1 MPIRSKVVRIEYGG
15 GFSMRTKNEA
25 LMQEIVEE
33 VDEFY
38 SLRGRTP
45 TTRELAEMLGISHT
59 TVIRYLQDMDA
70 RKMLDYDNGK
80 IVTEKISKSQDG
92 TVSVP
97 LVGSIS
103 CGQPLL
109 SEESVESYI
118 RIPTEWLGSGEYF
131 LLRANG
137 NSMVDAGIDDED
149 IVIIR
154 KTSEAE
160 DGDIVVALV
169 DNENTLKRLYRDEK
183 KRKIIL
189 HPENPDYDD
198 IVVDY
203 CEIQGVA
210 VKVLKDL

>member
-1 MPIRSKVVRIEYGG
+1 
-15 GFSMRTKNEA
+15 MRTKDES
-25 LMQEIVEE
+25 LMGDIVTA
-33 VDEFY
+33 VDEFF
-38 SLRGRTP
+38 SRTGRTP
-45 TTRELAEMLGISHT
+45 TTRELGAKLGLSNATIS
-59 TVIRYLQDMDA
+59 RYLNEMSE
-70 RKMLDYDNGK
+70 RGMLEYDGGK
-80 IVTEKISKSQDG
+80 ILTERIAKSKENL
-92 TVSVP
+92 VSVP
-97 LVGSIS
+97 LIGSIS

-109 SEESVESYI
+109 SEESVEIYI

-137 NSMVDAGIDDED
+137 DSMVDAGIDDDD
-149 IVIIR
+149 ILIIR
-154 KTSEAE
+154 KTNEAD

-183 KRKIIL
+183 RRKIIL

>member
-1 MPIRSKVVRIEYGG
+1 
-15 GFSMRTKNEA
+15 MRTKNEA

-137 NSMVDAGIDDED
+137 DSMVAAGIDDED

>member
-1 MPIRSKVVRIEYGG
+1 
-15 GFSMRTKNEA
+15 MRTKDEG
-25 LMQEIVEE
+25 LMERILAE
-33 VDEFY
+33 VDAFY
-38 SLRGRTP
+38 SKEGRTP
-45 TTRELAEMLGISHT
+45 TTRELGILLGQSAAT
-59 TVIRYLQDMDA
+59 MSRYLQEMA
-70 RKMLDYDNGK
+70 RREMLEYESG
-80 IVTEKISKSQDG
+80 IIITEKMAKTKNG
-92 TVSVP
+92 LVSVP

-137 NSMVDAGIDDED
+137 DSMVDAGIDDDD
-149 IVIIR
+149 IVIVK
-154 KTSEAE
+154 KTTDAD

-183 KRKIIL
+183 RRKIIL
-189 HPENPDYDD
+189 HPENPEYED
-198 IVVDY
+198 IEVDS

-210 VKVLKDL
+210 IKVLKDL

>member
-1 MPIRSKVVRIEYGG
+1 
-15 GFSMRTKNEA
+15 MRTKDES
-25 LMQEIVEE
+25 LMGDIVTA
-33 VDEFY
+33 VDEFF
-38 SLRGRTP
+38 SRTGRTP
-45 TTRELAEMLGISHT
+45 TTRELGAKLGLSNATIS
-59 TVIRYLQDMDA
+59 RYLNEMSE
-70 RKMLDYDNGK
+70 RGMLEYDGGK
-80 IVTEKISKSQDG
+80 ILTERIAKSKENL
-92 TVSVP
+92 VSVP
-97 LVGSIS
+97 LIGSIS

-137 NSMVDAGIDDED
+137 DSMVDAGIDDDD
-149 IVIIR
+149 ILIIR
-154 KTSEAE
+154 KTNEAD

-183 KRKIIL
+183 RRKIIL

>member
-1 MPIRSKVVRIEYGG
+1 
-15 GFSMRTKNEA
+15 MRTKDEA
-25 LMQEIVEE
+25 LMQEIVDSI
-33 VDEFY
+33 DEFY
-38 SLRGRTP
+38 AQKGRTP
-45 TTRELAEMLGISHT
+45 TVRELGDIVGISHT
-59 TVIRYLQDMDA
+59 TIIRYLQDMNE
-70 RKMLDYDNGK
+70 RGMLEYEGGR
-80 IVTEKISKSQDG
+80 IMTERIAKSKENS
-92 TVSVP
+92 VSIP
-97 LVGSIS
+97 LIGSIS

-109 SEESVESYI
+109 SEESVEIYI

-137 NSMVDAGIDDED
+137 DSMVDAGIDDDD
-149 IVIIR
+149 ILIIR
-154 KTSEAE
+154 KTNEAD

-183 KRKIIL
+183 RRKIIL

>member
-1 MPIRSKVVRIEYGG
+1 MLFRS
-15 GFSMRTKNEA
+15 
-25 LMQEIVEE
+25 
-33 VDEFY
+33 
-38 SLRGRTP
+38 
-45 TTRELAEMLGISHT
+45 
-59 TVIRYLQDMDA
+59 
-70 RKMLDYDNGK
+70 
-80 IVTEKISKSQDG
+80 
-92 TVSVP
+92 
-97 LVGSIS
+97 
-103 CGQPLL
+103 
-109 SEESVESYI
+109 
-118 RIPTEWLGSGEYF
+118 IPTEWLGSGEYF

-137 NSMVDAGIDDED
+137 DSMVDAGIDDED

-183 KRKIIL
+183 KRKIVL